1 MKTLTEQEINELLE
15 LQKEV
20 KQGLRPK
27 LPCAEDEAIF
37 YITDSGEIVTRFAR
51 NFKIMGSLG
60 IEIEATAWERNKENP
75 NALELHTTI
84 IHSGE
89 FGKRAFL
96 TKAEAEEGVAEL
108 ARQRLAQE
116 D

>member
-1 MKTLTEQEINELLE
+1 MKNLTEQEINALLE

-27 LPCAEDEAIF
+27 LPCAEGEAIF
-37 YITDSGEIVTRFAR
+37 YITDSGKIVMRYAR

-60 IEIEATAWERNKENP
+60 IEIEATAWERDRENP
-75 NALELHTTI
+75 QALELHTSI
-84 IHSGE
+84 IHSNE
-89 FGKRAFL
+89 FGTRAFF

-108 ARQRLAQE
+108 AKQRLMQE

>member
-1 MKTLTEQEINELLE
+1 MKTLTEQEINEMLE

-27 LPCAEDEAIF
+27 LPCAEGEAIF
-37 YITDSGEIVTRFAR
+37 YITDSGKIETRFAR

-60 IEIEATAWERNKENP
+60 IEIEATAWERGEDG
-75 NALELHTTI
+75 ASELRTTI
-84 IHSGE
+84 IHSDE
-89 FGKRAFL
+89 FGKRAFFS
-96 TKAEAEEGVAEL
+96 KKEADEGVAEL